1 MYYEQLPVIVK
12 NLLRSPLIYL
22 SGEGGETLILFRL
35 SSCYHLAYMLISD
48 RSHCDNGGLHYLN
61 GRLLFITATRRLCG
75 GALTRRSDEES
86 APGSSLDTSIN
97 LND

>member
-12 NLLRSPLIYL
+12 NLLRCPLIYL

-61 GRLLFITATRRLCG
+61 GRLLFITATRRLRG
-75 GALTRRSDEES
+75 GER
-86 APGSSLDTSIN
+86 
-97 LND
+97 